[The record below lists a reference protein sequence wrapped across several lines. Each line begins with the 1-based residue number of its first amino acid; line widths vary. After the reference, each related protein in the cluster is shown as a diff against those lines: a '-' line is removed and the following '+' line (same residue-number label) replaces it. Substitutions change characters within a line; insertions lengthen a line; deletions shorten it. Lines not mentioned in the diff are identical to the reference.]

1 MKTESTVKPEKT
13 AVEKCGD
20 IADVILCENIT
31 EENREEGVFY
41 TYDEYRISV
50 PFRPSLLA
58 AVEGNRAEWLKKAMA
73 EEAKTPTPT
82 IEEELSRLKAEN
94 AALREKNKELDG
106 LINIMLGG
114 VESE

>member
-1 MKTESTVKPEKT
+1 MKTESTVRPAET

-31 EENREEGVFY
+31 EESTFY
-41 TYDEYRISV
+41 TYDEYRVSV
-50 PFRPSLLA
+50 PFRPSLLM
-58 AVEGNRAEWLKKAMA
+58 AVEENRAEWLKKAIV
-73 EEAKTPTPT
+73 EETKPAAPT
-82 IEEELSRLKAEN
+82 IEEEVSALKAEN

-114 VESE
+114 TENG

>member
-1 MKTESTVKPEKT
+1 MKTESTVRPAET

-31 EENREEGVFY
+31 EETREESTFY
-41 TYDEYRISV
+41 TYDEYRVSV
-50 PFRPSLLA
+50 PFRPSLLM
-58 AVEGNRAEWLKKAMA
+58 AVEENRAEWLKKAIV
-73 EEAKTPTPT
+73 EETKPAAPT
-82 IEEELSRLKAEN
+82 IEEEVSALKAEN

-114 VESE
+114 TENG